1 MSVNSKAVFQLL
13 AVGVLVVFI
22 VMMDRAMFR
31 VDYAEI
37 CRSVQAA
44 TSSAANQ
51 FDANGYRYGPAKYP
65 TQVVP
70 AIGPPVAAWAGEK
83 SNSKR
88 ILITGGAGFIG

>member
-37 CRSVQAA
+37 CRSVQQAS
-44 TSSAANQ
+44 TSTSPH
-51 FDANGYRYGPAKYP
+51 FDSNGYRYGPVKYA

-70 AIGPPVAAWAGEK
+70 AIAPPVAGWSGET
-83 SNSKR
+83 SQSKR